1 MSNVKS
7 ISRIRQ
13 YSIKWQKKIKLKI
26 PHISGTLILNV
37 IKDCLIILQDLQL
50 KKNMNMTGN
59 MTC

>member
-1 MSNVKS
+1 MT
-7 ISRIRQ
+7 
-13 YSIKWQKKIKLKI
+13 KKIKLKI